1 MISFSDCYNALI
13 IDRFSSKTELGKDLW
28 YFNNSTSKN
37 KDFCSTTK
45 DLISFLKTKSNNYS
59 SISDWWEY
67 TKAQIKE
74 NARSFSKNYAK
85 QENIRISRL
94 KKRLRN
100 LYKKILNLKLNL

>member
-1 MISFSDCYNALI
+1 MISFSDRYNALI

-94 KKRLRN
+94 KKRL
-100 LYKKILNLKLNL
+100 